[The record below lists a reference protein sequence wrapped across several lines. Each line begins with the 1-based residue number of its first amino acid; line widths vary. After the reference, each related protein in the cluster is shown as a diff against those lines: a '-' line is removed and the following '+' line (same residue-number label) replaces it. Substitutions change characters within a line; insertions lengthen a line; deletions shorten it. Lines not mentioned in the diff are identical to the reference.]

1 MKINIISERK
11 WEDRSFYQVA
21 WEWEDA
27 MLQYF
32 QENGYADSVFTYVR
46 SPKSKLL
53 KAFYKYFLSALPL
66 CLRRISRKSGTI
78 SIYTPYR
85 VWHCNQFLSHSFIP
99 IFIDVYDHESE
110 KIYQLTKHLPF
121 FFVTSMDTY
130 HQIKDAHPESTV
142 QFMAQSIADKWVT
155 ETVPQKTIDVIQI
168 GRKSELLHTCM
179 LEYCKKHPEVNY
191 VYSQGRSFYST
202 ATGDI
207 GQRRS
212 REEFMELL
220 GSARV
225 CLIST
230 PGVTTH
236 RFGNVDFFT
245 ARIYESAAR
254 FCRLIGHYSDNE
266 EAQILG
272 IPSICP
278 NVHNQEEFDCYMEE
292 ALGKGN
298 ISDVEKDFF
307 LSFIR
312 RHTTSARAQ
321 QIINCVIKY
330 ETSQIG

>member
-1 MKINIISERK
+1 MKINILTERK
-11 WEDRSFYQVA
+11 WEKRAFYQVA
-21 WEWEDA
+21 WEWEDC

-32 QENGYADSVFTYVR
+32 QEHGYADSQFLYIR
-46 SPKSKLL
+46 AAQSKIL
-53 KAFYKYFLSALPL
+53 KAFHKFVLYYLPL
-66 CLRRISRKSGTI
+66 CLRGTSRREDTI

-85 VWHCNQFLSHSFIP
+85 VWHCNQFLSHRFIP
-99 IFIDVYDHESE
+99 IFIDVYDNESE
-110 KIYQLTKHLPF
+110 KIYQLTKKLPF

-130 HQIKDAHPESTV
+130 HQIKDVHPDSSV

-155 ETVPQKTIDVIQI
+155 EEVPQKSIDVIQI
-168 GRKSELLHTCM
+168 GRKSDLLHSCM
-179 LEYCKKHPEVNY
+179 LEYCKKHPAVNY
-191 VYSQGRSFYST
+191 VYSQNGSFYST
-202 ATGDI
+202 VDGDI
-207 GQRRS
+207 GKRSS
-212 REEFMELL
+212 REEFMALL

-225 CLIST
+225 CLVST

-278 NVHNQEEFDCYMEE
+278 NVHHQEEFDRYMTE
-292 ALGKGN
+292 ALEKGDV
-298 ISDVEKDFF
+298 SDEEKEIF

-312 RHTTSARAQ
+312 KHTTSARAQ
-321 QIINCVIKY
+321 QIIDCVKKY
-330 ETSQIG
+330 ALSQSA